1 MPVTRRPLLQTLRSQ
16 ALLVLTAIFL
26 LSHVFS
32 ILIYETNRQEVV
44 IQTEAVDLADRIIGV
59 VDLAQR
65 FPPSD
70 RAQILSAAETQFLF
84 MYPEASRTDYADCE
98 ENRFSDLITNRLNR
112 WFTLYPGLDA
122 SVCVIRIDEARV
134 LRQPDFSSLPGLD
147 ALVYVDFPDG
157 EQAIF
162 RATLPDAQSLFSDII
177 LLYILMVSLG
187 TLMVGWVLIRRVL
200 TPLDQLAQAADVIG
214 TNLDAPSLSEQGP
227 SEVVRAARAFNQMQ
241 ARLRR
246 LVQGQT
252 ETLAAVSH
260 DLRSAAT
267 RLQLRADLLENEQER
282 EGMLRV
288 VSDMSAMIQ
297 SVLEFV
303 RGVEPNEKAR
313 RTDVLALLESMTDD
327 LEEEGFPVHFES
339 DGQSV
344 MLDCRP
350 VSLRRCVQNI
360 IDNAVKYGEE
370 AWVSCR
376 VVPEGFCI
384 TVKDRG
390 PGVDK
395 SELQNILRP
404 FYRLES
410 SRNRDNGGIGLGL
423 AIAQNIVK
431 QHGGELHISNREDAP
446 EGLQVDIILPR
457 VLDGRH
463 NG

>member
-1 MPVTRRPLLQTLRSQ
+1 MSDRRQPPLQTLRSQ

-26 LSHVFS
+26 LSHVLS
-32 ILIYETNRQEVV
+32 VLIYETNRQRVV
-44 IQTEAVDLADRIIGV
+44 ILTEAVDLADRIIGV
-59 VDLAQR
+59 VDLTQR
-65 FPPSD
+65 FPPGD
-70 RAQILSAAETQFLF
+70 REQILAAAETQFLF

-98 ENRFSDLITNRLNR
+98 ENEFSQQITDRLDR

-122 SVCVIRIDEARV
+122 SVCVIRVLEARV
-134 LRQPDFSSLPGLD
+134 LRQPDLTSLPGLD

-162 RATLPDAQSLFSDII
+162 RATLPDAQSLFTDIF
-177 LLYILMVSLG
+177 LLYILIASLG
-187 TLMVGWVLIRRVL
+187 ALVVGWVLISRVL

-214 TNLDAPSLSEQGP
+214 TNLDAPSLPEDGP
-227 SEVVRAARAFNQMQ
+227 SEVVRAARAFNRMQ

-267 RLQLRADLLENEQER
+267 RLQLRADLLENAQER

-297 SVLEFV
+297 SVLDFV

-327 LEEEGFPVHFES
+327 LEEEGFPIHFES
-339 DGQSV
+339 DGNIV
-344 MLDCRP
+344 MMECRP

-376 VVPEGFCI
+376 VLPDGFCI

-390 PGVDK
+390 PGVENA
-395 SELQNILRP
+395 ELQNIMRP

-423 AIAQNIVK
+423 AIAQNIAK
-431 QHGGELHISNREDAP
+431 QHGGELRISNREDA
-446 EGLQVDIILPR
+446 ETGLQVDIVLPR
-457 VLDGRH
+457 MMD
-463 NG
+463 N